1 MTQTLVEEKR
11 NRVGGL
17 HTMTQPIPR
26 IKQPDAMPRWLRTPS
41 REQRQV
47 QRPEPVDVEQV
58 FELRRKFQFKS
69 RTKALWDWARLSAM
83 GIGYSGV
90 LLAGGI
96 FMGKGLIVLFNE
108 VLGEYF
114 SH

>member
-17 HTMTQPIPR
+17 HTMTREIPR

-41 REQRQV
+41 RAQRQV
-47 QRPEPVDVEQV
+47 APAPADVEQI

-96 FMGKGLIVLFNE
+96 LMSKGLIMMFNE

-114 SH
+114 YH